1 MQVVQLDQSQQALSP
16 EIQQSLVLAG
26 DLSRLT
32 DAQKQ
37 EYYVYRCRQVGL
49 DPAAKPFDL
58 LKLNGKLILYANA
71 GCTQQLC
78 AMHKLSTQITHRERI
93 DGIYIVSVRVTG
105 QDGRVSENQGAV
117 DVSTARGDVLANAIL
132 KATTKAIRR
141 AVLAHIGLGM
151 LDETEVEAIPEARPV
166 KIDLEPPTPTSVEVV
181 YDLMVPRLSSPYKSV
196 TSLDSWVQEFS
207 AMATRIAKS
216 QKLSDKER
224 ESNLLELWDKNSQ
237 MIALLDM
244 EKPALRSVVERDYD
258 AAVALVTK
266 DMEDAQV
273 KK

>member
-1 MQVVQLDQSQQALSP
+1 MSTNVVELAAAPPALSP
-16 EIQQSLVLAG
+16 EIQQALVLAG

-78 AMHKLSTQITHRERI
+78 ALHRLSTQITHRERM
-93 DGIYIVSVRVTG
+93 DGIYIVSVRVTSEN
-105 QDGRVSENQGAV
+105 GRVSENQGAV
-117 DVSTARGDVLANAIL
+117 DVSHAKGEALANGIL

-141 AVLAHIGLGM
+141 AVLAHVGLGM
-151 LDETEVEAIPEARPV
+151 MDETEVETIPEARTV
-166 KIDLEPPTPTSVEVV
+166 KIDLQEPKATEVEVI
-181 YDLMVPRLSSPYKSV
+181 YPLLAPKLDRPYKEL
-196 TSLDSWVQEFS
+196 TNLDDWTAEF
-207 AMATRIAKS
+207 AALANRIAS
-216 QKLSDKER
+216 SAKLEALER
-224 ESNLLELWDKNSQ
+224 EASMDTLWKVNGD
-237 MIALLDM
+237 ILALLDL
-244 EKPALRSVVERDYD
+244 EKPALRSVAERDFD
-258 AAVALVTK
+258 AAKAKVRQETPA
-266 DMEDAQV
+266 